1 MFSGVDHVI
10 PSFLSRQP
18 FAALTLGAALGAAL
32 ALTACQG
39 KAHSSA
45 GAGTAVA
52 SPAAAESFLAANA
65 KADGV
70 KVLPSGLQYKILSTG
85 AATGPHPGP
94 TDEVKVDY
102 VGSLT
107 NGAVFDSS
115 VERGVPAVMGLADLV
130 PAWQEALPLMRP
142 GDEWILY
149 VPPKLGYGEAGAGG
163 VIPPNAVLVFKI
175 KLLGV
180 LPSGPGRG

>member
-1 MFSGVDHVI
+1 VD
-10 PSFLSRQP
+10 R
-18 FAALTLGAALGAAL
+18 TLYCRPDG
-32 ALTACQG
+32 
-39 KAHSSA
+39 
-45 GAGTAVA
+45 
-52 SPAAAESFLAANA
+52 FLAANA
-65 KADGV
+65 KAPGV
-70 KVLPSGLQYKILSTG
+70 KVLPSGLQYKVLSTG
-85 AATGPHPGP
+85 PEGGAHPGP

-107 NGAVFDSS
+107 NGTVFDSS

-149 VPPKLGYGEAGAGG
+149 VPPKLGYGENGAGG

>member
-1 MFSGVDHVI
+1 MN
-10 PSFLSRQP
+10 PSFRLHRP
-18 FAALTLGAALGAAL
+18 AAVLAPVVALFAAL

-39 KAHSSA
+39 KARSSA
-45 GAGTAVA
+45 DAGGAAA
-52 SPAAAESFLAANA
+52 SPAAADSFLAANA

-70 KVLPSGLQYKILSTG
+70 KVLPSGLQYKVLSTG

-107 NGAVFDSS
+107 NGTVFDSS

>member
-1 MFSGVDHVI
+1 MS
-10 PSFLSRQP
+10 PLSRRP
-18 FAALTLGAALGAAL
+18 SLFIAAVLGAAL

-45 GAGTAVA
+45 EGGAPGAGQ
-52 SPAAAESFLAANA
+52 AAADGFLAANA
-65 KADGV
+65 KAPGV
-70 KVLPSGLQYKILSTG
+70 KVLPSGLQYKVLSTG
-85 AATGPHPGP
+85 PESGAHPGP

-107 NGAVFDSS
+107 NGTVFDSS

-149 VPPKLGYGEAGAGG
+149 VPPKLGYGENGAGG